1 MSSQR
6 RVSAH
11 PIISSWVTKMEPVG
25 AKYENS
31 PASYHGT
38 PAPAH

>member
-1 MSSQR
+1 
-6 RVSAH
+6 
-11 PIISSWVTKMEPVG
+11 VTKMEPVG